1 MTNKKMRNKTAKKLR
16 NLFELNF
23 VLAHRLCKE
32 YQKHIGRA
40 PEDPKEV
47 LGLLVAVDALKVIDT
62 AYTDNSWWS
71 QGYNDNNTISHILE
85 DKNGNTFYVSDYLPG
100 IWGID
105 WGLSD
110 LEHLLK
116 K

>member
-1 MTNKKMRNKTAKKLR
+1 MTNKKMRNNTAKKLR
-16 NLFELNF
+16 KLFELDF
-23 VLAHRLCKE
+23 VLAHHLCKE

-40 PEDPKEV
+40 PENPNEM
-47 LGLLVAVDALKVIDT
+47 LGLLVAVGVLKVIDT
-62 AYTDNSWWS
+62 IYTDNSWWS
-71 QGYNDNNTISHILE
+71 QGYNDNNTISHTLE
-85 DKNGNTFYVSDYLPG
+85 DKNGNTFHVSDYLPG

-105 WGLSD
+105 WGKSE